1 MDNTS
6 GQPPVF
12 PIAPPPYDGRSRV
25 VEAGSCFEWLRHG
38 WAMFRAH
45 PATWLAITAVLV
57 LIFLALMAVP
67 LIGQIALYMLLPIL
81 VAGTLHACQRTTAGE
96 TPSVND
102 LFIAFNKDA
111 TQLVI
116 TGLLNLAATVAI
128 MVMLKVIAAGS
139 ALGGIMLGAP
149 GPLGLAAVM
158 GSMMLSGLF
167 AVVFL
172 TLLTMAMWF
181 APALVFFHRMEAW
194 PALKASFNACA
205 ANWLPFLLFGII
217 SLVLLFFA
225 LLPLALGLLLLFPV
239 MVGSLYAAYRDLFVA
254 V

>member
-1 MDNTS
+1 MTTDT
-6 GQPPVF
+6 PEHF
-12 PIAPPPYDGRSRV
+12 PFAPPPYDGRARV
-25 VEAGSCFEWLRHG
+25 VEAGTCFEWFRHG

-45 PATWLAITAVLV
+45 PAIWLAITAILCV
-57 LIFLALMAVP
+57 IFLGLMAVP
-67 LIGQIALYMLLPIL
+67 LVGQLALYMIGPIL
-81 VAGTLHACQRTTAGE
+81 VAGTLEACQITTEGGL
-96 TPSVND
+96 PSVNN
-102 LFIAFNKDA
+102 LFIAFNRNP

-116 TGLLNLAATVAI
+116 TGLLNLVATVAI
-128 MVMLKVIAAGS
+128 AIMLKIVAAGS

-158 GSMMLSGLF
+158 GGMMLSGLF

-181 APALVFFHRMEAW
+181 APALVYFHNMEAW

-217 SLVLLFFA
+217 SLVAIFFA
-225 LLPLALGLLLLFPV
+225 LLPLGLGLLLLFPV
-239 MVGSLYAAYRDLFVA
+239 MVGSLYAAYRDIFVA

>member
-1 MDNTS
+1 MDNTP
-6 GQPPVF
+6 GQSPAF
-12 PIAPPPYDGRSRV
+12 PIAPPPYDGRHRV
-25 VEAGSCFEWLRHG
+25 VEAGTCFDWLRLG

-45 PATWLAITAVLV
+45 PATWLALTAVLFV
-57 LIFLALMAVP
+57 LFLALMAVP
-67 LIGQIALYMLLPIL
+67 LVGQVALYMLLPIL

-102 LFIAFNKDA
+102 LFIAFNRDA
-111 TQLVI
+111 TQLII
-116 TGLLNLAATVAI
+116 TGLLNLVATVVI
-128 MVMLKVIAAGS
+128 GLMLKVVAAGS
-139 ALGGIMLGAP
+139 ALGGLMLGAP

-158 GSMMLSGLF
+158 GGMMVSGLF

-205 ANWLPFLLFGII
+205 GNWLPFLLFGII

-225 LLPLALGLLLLFPV
+225 LLPLGLGLLLLFPV
-239 MVGSLYAAYRDLFVA
+239 MVGSLYAAYRDIFVA
-254 V
+254 I